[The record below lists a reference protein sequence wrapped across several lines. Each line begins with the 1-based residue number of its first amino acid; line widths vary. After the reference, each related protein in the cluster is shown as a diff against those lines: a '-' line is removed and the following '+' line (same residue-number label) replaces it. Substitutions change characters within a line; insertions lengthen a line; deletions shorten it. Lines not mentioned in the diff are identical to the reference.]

1 MHMRDWRATLHSL
14 SSRAAKIKIR
24 VNRGQSGPF
33 SLRSAFLVAAV
44 LTALLWW
51 IPVFGQ
57 MIAGYVGGRKSGS
70 AARGL
75 LVAGSV
81 VGIFIL
87 IALIFS
93 LIGFNIYDAQEY
105 LAETVLAGVPAL
117 SDFMVSVSDYASSLF
132 SAFGTLG
139 SVCAVIAVG
148 TLVFGLI
155 GGIVAGQ
162 VKLEM
167 QYRMPSGA
175 SAPAGAPARSV
186 DAFKKGRSMGFGS
199 FEEYSSVHAAQVSSA
214 ASPSSEKPLVRRA
227 SARDAPEPR
236 PAAETKPSPLSSV
249 LEMAG
254 SVQRAV
260 QPREKPAPAAASF
273 DDTEFI

>member
-1 MHMRDWRATLHSL
+1 MHMMDWRATLHSL
-14 SSRAAKIKIR
+14 SSRAAKIKTGKGS
-24 VNRGQSGPF
+24 NGPF
-33 SLRSAFLVAAV
+33 DLRSAFIIAAA

-70 AARGL
+70 AARGV
-75 LVAGSV
+75 LVAGSA
-81 VGIFIL
+81 VGMFIV
-87 IALIFS
+87 IALLFS
-93 LIGFNIYDAQEY
+93 LLGFSVYETQEY
-105 LAETVLAGVPAL
+105 LAETVLAGVPVFSGLML
-117 SDFMVSVSDYASSLF
+117 SLADYASSTF
-132 SAFGTLG
+132 SSFGALG
-139 SVCAVIAVG
+139 SFCAVVAVA
-148 TLVFGLI
+148 TVVFGLI

-162 VKLEM
+162 IRLEM
-167 QYRMPSGA
+167 QYRTPSGV

-214 ASPSSEKPLVRRA
+214 AGPSSEKPLVRRA